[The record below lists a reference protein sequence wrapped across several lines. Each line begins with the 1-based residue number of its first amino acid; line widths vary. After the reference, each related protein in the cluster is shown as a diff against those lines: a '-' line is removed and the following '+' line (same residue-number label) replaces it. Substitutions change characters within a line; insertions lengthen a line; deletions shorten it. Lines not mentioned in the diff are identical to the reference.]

1 MRREVFSGRLIK
13 VFVDA
18 RGNELVL
25 HPAAVVIAAVDA
37 QGRTALVR
45 VDRPM
50 TGGTLLEAP
59 AGLVDAGET
68 PEQTARREL
77 REECGLEA
85 GRWHQLGGGYSS
97 PGFCDERI
105 SLFLATELRSVGG
118 EDPDGSVRERLWL
131 PLEEAIGAVAENL
144 ACQAALLLAAR
155 RLSPN
160 RG

>member
-1 MRREVFSGRLIK
+1 M
-13 VFVDA
+13 
-18 RGNELVL
+18 L
-25 HPAAVVIAAVDA
+25 HPAAVAVAAVNA
-37 QGRTALVR
+37 QGWAALVR
-45 VDRPM
+45 VERPM

-59 AGLVDAGET
+59 AGLVDAGEA

-85 GRWHQLGGGYSS
+85 ARWERLGGGYSS

-105 SLFLATELRSVGG
+105 SLFLATELTSVGG
-118 EDPDGSVRERLWL
+118 EDPDGSVKERLWL

-144 ACQAALLLAAR
+144 PCQAALLLAAR
-155 RLSPN
+155 RLSHD